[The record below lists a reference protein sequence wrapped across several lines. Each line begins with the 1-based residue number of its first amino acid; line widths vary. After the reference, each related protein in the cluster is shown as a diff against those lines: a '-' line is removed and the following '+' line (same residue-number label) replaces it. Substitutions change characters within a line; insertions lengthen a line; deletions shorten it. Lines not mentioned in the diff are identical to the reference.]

1 MKKPLVIGGL
11 IAINT
16 IISCTSVKDLPIAVN
31 EAFARKFPNADNPK
45 WDKENDDEWEAE
57 FKLDGEEY
65 SANFTND
72 GQWLETEHEVE
83 LSEVPQNIMAVLTDK
98 YPDFKLKEIEISE
111 SAEGT
116 FYEFEIKTNGSALEV
131 AIDKTGKIAKTEEAE
146 ND

>member
-1 MKKPLVIGGL
+1 MKKPLVIAGL
-11 IAINT
+11 IAINS

-31 EAFARKFPNADNPK
+31 EAFARKFSNADNLK
-45 WDKENDDEWEAE
+45 WEKENDDEWEAE

-83 LSEVPQNIMAVLTDK
+83 QGKVPQNIKAVLTDK
-98 YPDFKLKEIEISE
+98 YPDFKLKETEISE
-111 SAEGT
+111 TAEGK
-116 FYEFEIKTNGSALEV
+116 FYEFELKTNGTLLEV
-131 AIDKTGKIAKTEEAE
+131 AIDETGKIVKTEEAE